1 MPSRDKG
8 PKEPD
13 GEPAGKLRIANV
25 AELTGVPEPT
35 LRAWERRYGV
45 PTPARTPSGY
55 RLYGPAEIEQVREM
69 RLLVDNGVSA
79 AEAARTI
86 RERPTNGAATQV
98 EATDRDPYALTR
110 QAIVGA
116 IKRFD
121 DDALDLHLRSL
132 LFLGPTVAL
141 IDRILVPVL
150 REVGDLWHA
159 GKLGVAQEH
168 FASQRVG
175 TLVRDLTRL
184 APGWEGGVRI
194 VLASFADDEH
204 DLGLLS
210 TAARFS
216 TWGYRPLFLGARTPP
231 EAVGSAVDAIEPRLV
246 ALSCTITPAR
256 ARARELVDGYA
267 RACQRVP
274 WMVGGAG
281 SLSIA
286 DLVTA
291 RGGVMAP
298 EEPTALRAVLR
309 RVTGA
314 PDGRTRA
321 RSKQ

>member
-1 MPSRDKG
+1 
-8 PKEPD
+8 
-13 GEPAGKLRIANV
+13 
-25 AELTGVPEPT
+25 
-35 LRAWERRYGV
+35 
-45 PTPARTPSGY
+45 
-55 RLYGPAEIEQVREM
+55 
-69 RLLVDNGVSA
+69 
-79 AEAARTI
+79 
-86 RERPTNGAATQV
+86 
-98 EATDRDPYALTR
+98 
-110 QAIVGA
+110 
-116 IKRFD
+116 
-121 DDALDLHLRSL
+121 
-132 LFLGPTVAL
+132 
-141 IDRILVPVL
+141 VPVL